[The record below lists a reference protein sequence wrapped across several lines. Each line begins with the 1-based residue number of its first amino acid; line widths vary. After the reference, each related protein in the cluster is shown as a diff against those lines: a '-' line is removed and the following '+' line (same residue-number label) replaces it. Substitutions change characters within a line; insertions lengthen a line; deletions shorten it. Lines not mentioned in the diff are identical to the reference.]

1 MFDTTLMDPR
11 SAHDVGRKLL
21 ALPAALGLHMLVL
34 GAVMVGQLWAVG
46 NVPEPET
53 AITFFTLP
61 PPPPPFGRAHGRT
74 GERAAATRH
83 VAHTREVQPR
93 VVPVST
99 PKTGEAPSGS
109 SEADTVPN
117 GDPEGDPNGNEFS
130 EALVPMHDEPPADKE
145 HIYRLDLVM
154 TQPVPV
160 VRTAPT
166 YPEVARHLRREGV
179 VIVEAV
185 ISREGT
191 VVDVRLLKDPGFG
204 MGDAALAAI
213 RNWRYQ
219 PATLDGRRVS
229 VYLTVVV
236 KFELHGDS

>member
-11 SAHDVGRKLL
+11 SAHDVGRRLL
-21 ALPAALGLHMLVL
+21 ALPAALAAHALVL
-34 GAVMVGQLWAVG
+34 GVLVIGQVWAVG
-46 NVPEPET
+46 NVRERET
-53 AITFFTLP
+53 AVTFFTLP

-74 GERAAATRH
+74 GERATATRH
-83 VAHTREVQPR
+83 VAHAQEVQPR

-99 PKTGEAPSGS
+99 PKTGGARSGS

-130 EALVPMHDEPPADKE
+130 ETLVPMHDEPPADNE

-154 TQPVPV
+154 TRPVPV

-213 RNWRYQ
+213 RNWRYE

-229 VYLTVVV
+229 VYLTVRVR
-236 KFELHGDS
+236 FELRSRS